1 MRQFLV
7 WWLFNSISLFLV
19 TAILPGV
26 DISEGVWTLLLVALL
41 IGLINAVLRPILYL
55 LSCGFIIITLGLI
68 IPVLN
73 ALLLL
78 LADELAGKSFEID
91 GLLWAILAAIL
102 MGIINAVL
110 HRLIKD
116 DDKKDRDKWYVI
128 RT

>member
-19 TAILPGV
+19 TVILPGV

>member
-1 MRQFLV
+1 MAWIVCCPAGWVVCSANASVFGLV
-7 WWLFNSISLFLV
+7 A
-19 TAILPGV
+19 AILPGV
-26 DISEGVWTLLLVALL
+26 DISEG
-41 IGLINAVLRPILYL
+41 IGMLLRPILYL

-78 LADELAGKSFEID
+78 LADELAGKSFE
-91 GLLWAILAAIL
+91 

-116 DDKKDRDKWYVI
+116 GDKWYVI
-128 RT
+128 RA